1 MFWRAGGGDR
11 VKAEIKPLRVK
22 GLAWNSGIRRRS
34 LFNERFGRLL
44 VISPRSR
51 SMRGR
56 TYYWLCRCDCG
67 KVKLIWGCNLIYGRV
82 KSCGCLRSELWMQWT
97 NKPDHERIQEF
108 LKKAE
113 TKKWS
118 ICELRAEVE
127 RIKAQWQREN
137 EDIPTRT
144 PAISTLWA
152 HT

>member
-22 GLAWNSGIRRRS
+22 GAGLAWNSGIKRRS

-51 SMRGR
+51 SMRGHP
-56 TYYWLCRCDCG
+56 YYWLCRCDCG

-97 NKPDHERIQEF
+97 NKP
-108 LKKAE
+108 E

-118 ICELRAEVE
+118 ICELRVEAE
-127 RIKAQWQREN
+127 RIKAQWQRE
-137 EDIPTRT
+137 
-144 PAISTLWA
+144 
-152 HT
+152 